1 MSERIVDV
9 LIVGAGASGA
19 ALAWTLAETKMDILC
34 LEQGGWM
41 KQEEFPSNSIDWE
54 LRRLADFGLSPNDR
68 KLPADYPVND
78 AESPIAVSMFNA
90 VGGSTILFAAP
101 PVGLPRPQPRRRRR
115 RLAARLPHACP
126 VLRPE
131 RAHDRRLRTRR

>member
-90 VGGSTILFAAP
+90 VGGSTILFAGHFPRLRPSDFRARSLDG
-101 PVGLPRPQPRRRRR
+101 VGC
-115 RLAARLPHACP
+115 AARPRQRNGTQAP
-126 VLRPE
+126 FVRIVF
-131 RAHDRRLRTRR
+131 